1 MNNFNV
7 EGPLGNIE
15 CIVEENK
22 SEQKKILI
30 MSHGFR
36 GSRESGGYAKG
47 IAQKAS
53 AFADVIRYNFTG
65 SQIMSLQVAEL
76 LSVISYVKKEKPDYK
91 IFLLGRS
98 LGGAASI
105 IASNQELVDGLILWA
120 TPNDFRS
127 TFKHCMTPEQYD
139 ALDSGETLYMS
150 DERGD
155 TAITPD
161 FLIDFDKYDLSEMLK
176 KWQGKPVLLFHGVK
190 DNIVTVDQA
199 YANAAII
206 GDSCEAYFDSEG
218 DHHLQSFSEQ
228 AGNII
233 AKWLGELYN

>member
-1 MNNFNV
+1 MNDFIVN
-7 EGPLGNIE
+7 GPLGNIE
-15 CIVEENK
+15 CVVEPNK

-47 IAQKAS
+47 IAEKAS

-76 LSVISYVKKEKPDYK
+76 LAVIRHVKQENPNSQ

-105 IASNQELVDGLILWA
+105 IASSQEKVDGLILWA

-127 TFKHCMTPEQYD
+127 TFRHCMTPEQYN

-150 DERGD
+150 DERGN

-161 FLIDFDKYDLSEMLK
+161 FLTDFDKYDLSELLK
-176 KWQGKPVLLFHGVK
+176 LWQGKPVLLFHGEQ
-190 DNIVTVDQA
+190 DNIVKVEQGRK
-199 YANAAII
+199 NAQII
-206 GDSCEAYFDSEG
+206 GSSCEAYYDPQG
-218 DHHLQSFSEQ
+218 DHHLQNFSEE
-228 AGNII
+228 AGKII
-233 AKWLGELYN
+233 ANWLGKI

>member
-1 MNNFNV
+1 MNDFIVN
-7 EGPLGNIE
+7 GPLGNIE
-15 CIVEENK
+15 CVVEPNK

-36 GSRESGGYAKG
+36 GSRESGGYARG
-47 IAQKAS
+47 IAEKAS

-76 LSVISYVKKEKPDYK
+76 LAVIRHVKQKNPNSQV
-91 IFLLGRS
+91 FLLGRS

-105 IASNQELVDGLILWA
+105 IASSQEKVDGLILWA

-127 TFKHCMTPEQYD
+127 TFRHCMTPEQYN

-150 DERGD
+150 DERGN

-161 FLIDFDKYDLSEMLK
+161 FLTDFDKYDLSELLK
-176 KWQGKPVLLFHGVK
+176 LWQGKPVLLFHGEQ
-190 DNIVTVDQA
+190 DNIVKVEQGRK
-199 YANAAII
+199 NAQII
-206 GDSCEAYFDSEG
+206 GCSCEAYYDSQG
-218 DHHLQSFSEQ
+218 DHHLQNFSEE
-228 AGNII
+228 AGKII
-233 AKWLGELYN
+233 ANWLGKI

>member
-1 MNNFNV
+1 MNDFIV
-7 EGPLGNIE
+7 QGPLGNIE
-15 CIVEENK
+15 CIVEHNK

-53 AFADVIRYNFTG
+53 ACADVIRYNFTG

-76 LSVISYVKKEKPDYK
+76 LSVIRHVKKENPGFK

-105 IASNQELVDGLILWA
+105 IASNQENVDGLILWA

-127 TFKHCMTPEQYD
+127 TFRHCMTPEQYK
-139 ALDSGETLYMS
+139 ALDAGETLHMS
-150 DERGD
+150 DDRGD
-155 TAITPD
+155 TAIIPE
-161 FLIDFDKYDLSEMLK
+161 FLTDFDKYNLSELLA
-176 KWQGKPVLLFHGVK
+176 KWSGRPVLLFHGIK
-190 DNIVTVDQA
+190 DNIVTVNQA
-199 YANAAII
+199 YENVSII
-206 GDSCEAYFDSEG
+206 GDSCEAYFDAEG
-218 DHHLQSFSEQ
+218 DHHLQGFSEQ

>member
-1 MNNFNV
+1 MKDFIV
-7 EGPLGNIE
+7 YGPLGNIE
-15 CIVEENK
+15 CIVEQNK

-47 IAQKAS
+47 IAEKAS
-53 AFADVIRYNFTG
+53 AFADVVRYNFTG

-76 LSVISYVKKEKPDYK
+76 LAVIRHVKNENPDSQ

-105 IASNQELVDGLILWA
+105 IASSQEHVDGLILWA

-127 TFKHCMTPEQYD
+127 TFRHCMTPAQYE

-150 DERGD
+150 DERGE

-161 FLIDFDKYDLSEMLK
+161 FLTDFDKYNLSELLK
-176 KWQGKPVLLFHGVK
+176 YWQGRPVLLFHGEQ
-190 DNIVTVDQA
+190 DNIVKVEQGRR
-199 YANAAII
+199 NAAII
-206 GDSCEAYFDSEG
+206 GSSCEAYFDSKG
-218 DHHLQSFSEQ
+218 DHHLQGFSEE
-228 AGNII
+228 AGRII
-233 AKWLGELYN
+233 ANWLNER